1 MSSNKVNKGM
11 DELKKQWK
19 KELWLKL
26 YDNFIGCEYHGYN
39 NVKPLFDSDYVLE
52 FDLSEKLKV
61 ELRNSNLQYATLEY
75 CDEWLICG
83 EYTAETLIDKYDL
96 IWDTKK
102 FEELRKFVVNF
113 YDELIDF
120 TSKLL
125 YDFSIY
131 DEPVDND
138 IIKDQIN
145 VFLSEKLI

>member
-1 MSSNKVNKGM
+1 MYNKKEM
-11 DELKKQWK
+11 DELKKQWC

-26 YDNFIGCEYHGYN
+26 YDNFTNYEYHGYN
-39 NVKPLFDSDYVLE
+39 NIKPLFDNDYVLE

-61 ELRNSNLQYATLEY
+61 ELRNGNLPHTTFEY
-75 CDEWLICG
+75 SDEWFLTG
-83 EYTAETLIDKYDL
+83 EYDINILRDKYNL
-96 IWDTKK
+96 IWNTEK
-102 FEELRKFVVNF
+102 FRELRKFVVNF
-113 YDELIDF
+113 YNELIDF

-145 VFLSEKLI
+145 IFLNEKLV